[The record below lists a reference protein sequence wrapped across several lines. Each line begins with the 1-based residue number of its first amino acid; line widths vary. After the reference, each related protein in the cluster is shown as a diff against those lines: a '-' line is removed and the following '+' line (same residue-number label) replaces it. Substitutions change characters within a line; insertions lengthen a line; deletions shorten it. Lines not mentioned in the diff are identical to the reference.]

1 MPVSSDPT
9 KLDLVLE
16 VIELHSEEEIMAG
29 TVSFRFTPVHGFNGL
44 AKPTQA

>member
-1 MPVSSDPT
+1 MLVSSDPT

-16 VIELHSEEEIMAG
+16 AIELHSEEEIMTG
-29 TVSFRFTPVHGFNGL
+29 TVSFRFTLKHGFNAL